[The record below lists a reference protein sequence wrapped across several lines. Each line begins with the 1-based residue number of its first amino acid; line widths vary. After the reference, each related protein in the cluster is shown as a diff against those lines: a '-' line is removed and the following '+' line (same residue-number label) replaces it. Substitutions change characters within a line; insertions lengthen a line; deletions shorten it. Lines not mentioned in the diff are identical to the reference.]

1 MSTFF
6 GGETLIN
13 VAVINGS
20 SNVPQTVYTVPAGR
34 FAEIFIQRFDSF
46 QSGTII
52 VGARSYSISGGSVQ
66 GLSEKYF
73 TLYAGQSCSFS
84 VGTGSGSNF
93 DWYIVSKEFAI
104 P

>member
-6 GGETLIN
+6 GGETLVN
-13 VAVINGS
+13 VPVINGS
-20 SNVPQTVYTVPAGR
+20 SNVSQTVYTVPAGR

-46 QSGTII
+46 QPGTIV
-52 VGARSYSISGGSVQ
+52 VGARTYTITGGSVQ
-66 GLSEKYF
+66 GIAEKYF
-73 TLYAGQSCSFS
+73 TLYAGQSISYAIGVVAS
-84 VGTGSGSNF
+84 SNF